1 MSGIEI
7 AGLVLGAYPLLLS
20 TAKDLREV
28 FKDVKTWWRFEREFE
43 NFLSDVETEHIKYSL
58 SLQILLEDLDISEE
72 EKENLQVSYISS
84 VWHDVQTQAE
94 LRRRIQ
100 DRYYDWFM
108 RQLAAMNK
116 ALEDLQ
122 RLLPV
127 VKVRLFLYF
136 LCFIYADFKTSP
148 HVLIPLRSNT

>member
-7 AGLVLGAYPLLLS
+7 AGLVLGAYPVLLS
-20 TAKDLREV
+20 TAKDLREA

-72 EKENLQVSYISS
+72 EKENLQGSYIAPG
-84 VWHDVQTQAE
+84 WHDVQTRAE

-122 RLLPV
+122 RLLPIL
-127 VKVRLFLYF
+127 KVRLFLYF
-136 LCFIYADFKTSP
+136 YA
-148 HVLIPLRSNT
+148 

>member
-7 AGLVLGAYPLLLS
+7 AGLVLGAYPVLLS

-28 FKDVKTWWRFEREFE
+28 FKDVKTWWRFEREFV
-43 NFLSDVETEHIKYSL
+43 NFLSEVETEHIKYSL
-58 SLQILLEDLDISEE
+58 SLQVLLEDLDISEE
-72 EKENLQVSYISS
+72 EKENLQGNYIAPG
-84 VWHDVQTQAE
+84 WHDVQTRAE

-127 VKVRLFLYF
+127 VKVRLS
-136 LCFIYADFKTSP
+136 LCFY
-148 HVLIPLRSNT
+148 L

>member
-7 AGLVLGAYPLLLS
+7 AGLVLGTYPVLLS

-72 EKENLQVSYISS
+72 EKETLQVSYIASG
-84 VWHDVQTQAE
+84 WHDVQTQAK

-100 DRYYDWFM
+100 ERYYDWFM

-127 VKVRLFLYF
+127 EKVRLL
-136 LCFIYADFKTSP
+136 LCFYVPSTQM
-148 HVLIPLRSNT
+148 

>member
-1 MSGIEI
+1 MSGIEV
-7 AGLVLGAYPLLLS
+7 AGLVLSAYPVLLG

-28 FKDVKTWWRFEREFE
+28 FKDVQTWWRFEREFE
-43 NFLSDVETEHIKYSL
+43 NFLSAVETEHIKYSL
-58 SLQILLEDLDISEE
+58 NLQILLGDLDIPEE
-72 EKENLQVSYISS
+72 KKENLQVCYIASG
-84 VWHDVQTQAE
+84 WHDVQTQAE

-127 VKVRLFLYF
+127 LKVRVY
-136 LCFIYADFKTSP
+136 LCFYT
-148 HVLIPLRSNT
+148 

>member
-1 MSGIEI
+1 MSGVEI
-7 AGLVLGAYPLLLS
+7 AGLVLGAYPVLLR
-20 TAKDLREV
+20 TAKDLREI

-58 SLQILLEDLDISEE
+58 SLQILLEDLDIPEE
-72 EKENLQVSYISS
+72 EKENLQVSYNSS
-84 VWHDVQTQAE
+84 GWHDVKTQAE

-116 ALEDLQ
+116 TLEDLQ

-127 VKVRLFLYF
+127 MKVRLL
-136 LCFIYADFKTSP
+136 LCFYISYMQ
-148 HVLIPLRSNT
+148 V